1 MNPQRYQNWN
11 NKHRCNEDIRN
22 RLADNRVSIK
32 DFFRLY
38 YLKHRKETYKE
49 FLEDF
54 NLKNKFTTPIRKAA
68 EDFWKVSF

>member
-1 MNPQRYQNWN
+1 
-11 NKHRCNEDIRN
+11 
-22 RLADNRVSIK
+22 VSIK

-54 NLKNKFTTPIRKAA
+54 NWYNVFTTPIRKAA
-68 EDFWKVSF
+68 EDFWEVSF